1 MYTNKSE
8 IDEKIDI
15 LIYAPQIEAIQ
26 IKYLDNSDYFIVY
39 LEKLEE
45 IDIIYQIAIDIKSSA
60 LIIWIDN

>member
-60 LIIWIDN
+60 LII